1 MQHHKQFNKLQ
12 RRNFTRMIGDFVCIN
27 DVFTTQQKLIFE
39 SLPVKGEA
47 YTLKEEVV
55 SLIDGKKGLVF
66 YELPN
71 PSHPNGQEYS
81 FRPSRF
87 KKVEAR
93 DEAVEL
99 ELVEVLTNRE
109 VNKK

>member
-1 MQHHKQFNKLQ
+1 MNEFL
-12 RRNFTRMIGDFVCIN
+12 CIN
-27 DVFTTQQKLIFE
+27 DVFTTQQKQLFE
-39 SLPVKGEA
+39 NLPVKGEK

-71 PSHPNGQEYS
+71 PAHPNGQEFS

-87 KKVEAR
+87 KE
-93 DEAVEL
+93 
-99 ELVEVLTNRE
+99 TFSRE
-109 VNKK
+109 ISFVKEDALQSQF

>member
-1 MQHHKQFNKLQ
+1 MNEFL
-12 RRNFTRMIGDFVCIN
+12 CIN
-27 DVFTTQQKLIFE
+27 DVFTTQQKQSFE
-39 SLPVKGEA
+39 SLPVKGEK

-55 SLIDGKKGLVF
+55 SLIDGKKGYVF

-87 KKVEAR
+87 KEA
-93 DEAVEL
+93 L
-99 ELVEVLTNRE
+99 SRE
-109 VNKK
+109 VSLVKEKEKEKEMVEIKS

>member
-1 MQHHKQFNKLQ
+1 
-12 RRNFTRMIGDFVCIN
+12 MIGDFVCIN

-47 YTLKEEVV
+47 YTLKEEVI

-87 KKVEAR
+87 KKVETR
-93 DEAVEL
+93 NEEL
-99 ELVEVLTNRE
+99 ELVEVLVNQDY
-109 VNKK
+109 NKK

>member
-1 MQHHKQFNKLQ
+1 MNEFL
-12 RRNFTRMIGDFVCIN
+12 CIN
-27 DVFTTQQKLIFE
+27 DVFTTQQKQVFE
-39 SLPVKGEA
+39 NLPVKGEK

-87 KKVEAR
+87 KELKVSPEM
-93 DEAVEL
+93 V
-99 ELVEVLTNRE
+99 VEVE
-109 VNKK
+109 KESFMF

>member
-1 MQHHKQFNKLQ
+1 MNEFL
-12 RRNFTRMIGDFVCIN
+12 CIN
-27 DVFTTQQKLIFE
+27 DVFTTQQKQSFE
-39 SLPVKGEA
+39 NLPVKGEK

-55 SLIDGKKGLVF
+55 SLIDGKKGYVF

-87 KKVEAR
+87 KETFEIDAAFVEE
-93 DEAVEL
+93 DKEA
-99 ELVEVLTNRE
+99 LV
-109 VNKK
+109 KM

>member
-1 MQHHKQFNKLQ
+1 
-12 RRNFTRMIGDFVCIN
+12 MIGDYICIN

-39 SLPVKGEA
+39 SLPAKGEA
-47 YTLKEEVV
+47 YTLKDEVI

-87 KKVEAR
+87 KKMETREGVL
-93 DEAVEL
+93 EL
-99 ELVEVLTNRE
+99 EKVEVL
-109 VNKK
+109 VNKETNKN

>member
-1 MQHHKQFNKLQ
+1 MDEFL
-12 RRNFTRMIGDFVCIN
+12 CIN
-27 DVFTTQQKLIFE
+27 DVFTTQQKQAFE
-39 SLPVKGEA
+39 SLPVKGEK

-71 PSHPNGQEYS
+71 PCHPNGQEYS

-87 KKVEAR
+87 KQ
-93 DEAVEL
+93 L
-99 ELVEVLTNRE
+99 EIKQDALVEIEEKSMVF
-109 VNKK
+109 

>member
-1 MQHHKQFNKLQ
+1 
-12 RRNFTRMIGDFVCIN
+12 MIGEFVCIN

-55 SLIDGKKGLVF
+55 SSIDGKKGLVF

-71 PSHPNGQEYS
+71 PSHPNGQEFS

-87 KKVEAR
+87 KKVEAK
-93 DEAVEL
+93 DEVL
-99 ELVEVLTNRE
+99 ELQLEKVEVHVNRE